1 MVEYGMAPDDAVRA
15 ATIVGAELMELDSE
29 VGSVTA
35 GKLADLIAVR
45 SNPLRNIAALSDV
58 TFVMKDGVVY
68 KTSE

>member
-1 MVEYGMAPDDAVRA
+1 MAPDDAVRA
-15 ATIVGAELMELDSE
+15 ATIVGAELMQLDSE
-29 VGSVTA
+29 IGSITA

-45 SNPLRNIAALSDV
+45 SNPLRHIAALMDV